1 MITNQFFI
9 YIDPEIKHRSHLE
22 KLSKTQLLALLLE
35 QEIAQRATPE
45 EMYTAFGHRLGYLD
59 KESFYKAAIKC

>member
-1 MITNQFFI
+1 M
-9 YIDPEIKHRSHLE
+9 E

-59 KESFYKAAIKC
+59 KESFYKAAIKCWGIRFDQELHCLSLNQ